1 MSKIILALIYTV
13 NSFFSQDVTITYPI
27 SKSLTIG
34 TFYHHGKGRNFDHN
48 SNFLSL
54 NTTVVNG
61 KMSFL
66 TQAYV
71 LDMDNTYGMAETI
84 AYKLSN
90 QFSLKAFATKIISSG
105 ELKWTVGVK
114 YNL

>member
-1 MSKIILALIYTV
+1 
-13 NSFFSQDVTITYPI
+13 
-27 SKSLTIG
+27 
-34 TFYHHGKGRNFDHN
+34 
-48 SNFLSL
+48 
-54 NTTVVNG
+54 
-61 KMSFL
+61 MSFL

-90 QFSLKAFATKIISSG
+90 QFSLKAFAAKIISSG

>member
-1 MSKIILALIYTV
+1 
-13 NSFFSQDVTITYPI
+13 
-27 SKSLTIG
+27 
-34 TFYHHGKGRNFDHN
+34 
-48 SNFLSL
+48 
-54 NTTVVNG
+54 
-61 KMSFL
+61 MSFL